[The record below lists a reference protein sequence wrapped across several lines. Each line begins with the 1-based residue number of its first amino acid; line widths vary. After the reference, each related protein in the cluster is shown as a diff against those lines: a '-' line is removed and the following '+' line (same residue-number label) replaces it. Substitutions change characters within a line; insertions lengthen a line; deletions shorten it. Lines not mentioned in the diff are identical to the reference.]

1 MRAADT
7 ARFGRVGPRS
17 RAALRPGVTL
27 VEMMIVVSI
36 IILLTVIVLT
46 TISHARMLAQA
57 TGCLNNLHHIH
68 TAFMEYAASND
79 GRLPPP
85 ASPSIKRS
93 WESFLSPYIGPV
105 EAFRCPADS
114 DIFPSIGSSYDWR
127 DTPDDKATLA
137 GKLVQSPM
145 RQDAILALDTLP
157 NWHGHHLISAVR
169 LNGGAKLM
177 PDDEVLQNLQQPVS
191 LGGR

>member
-1 MRAADT
+1 MKPTDA
-7 ARFGRVGPRS
+7 ARFGRAGPR
-17 RAALRPGVTL
+17 RPLRHGVTL

-46 TISHARMLAQA
+46 TISRARMMAQA
-57 TGCLNNLHHIH
+57 TGCLGNLKHIH
-68 TAFMEYAASND
+68 DAFMEYAASND

-85 ASPSIKRS
+85 ASPTIKRS

-114 DIFPSIGSSYDWR
+114 DIFPSVGSSYDWR
-127 DTPDDKATLA
+127 DTPEEKSTLA

-145 RQDAILALDTLP
+145 RQDTILALDTLP
-157 NWHGHHLISAVR
+157 GWHGRHLISAIR
-169 LNGGAKLM
+169 LNGSAQLM
-177 PDDEVLQNLQQPVS
+177 PEDDVLQNLQQPVS